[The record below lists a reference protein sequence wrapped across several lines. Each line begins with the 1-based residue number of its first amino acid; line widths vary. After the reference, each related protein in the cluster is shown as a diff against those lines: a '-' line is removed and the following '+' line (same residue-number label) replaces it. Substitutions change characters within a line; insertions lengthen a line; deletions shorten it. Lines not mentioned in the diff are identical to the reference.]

1 MFGPAPMKANA
12 LLLLVVIT
20 FDAGA
25 TAGVAEAGAAPG
37 TGEAATNAPK
47 CCQSSACGA
56 GPVGKGEKEE
66 EARVSPLP
74 MKSELA
80 LAWPV

>member
-1 MFGPAPMKANA
+1 MLGPAPIKAKA
-12 LLLLVVIT
+12 LLLFVRVLE

-25 TAGVAEAGAAPG
+25 TAGVAKAGAAPG

-47 CCQSSACGA
+47 CCQSSACGP

-66 EARVSPLP
+66 KARVAALP
-74 MKSELA
+74 IKSEIVL
-80 LAWPV
+80 P